1 MRRQALLACSLGS
14 SRDKEK
20 KRRKA
25 WGEGFRFCSYIP
37 PFFFDFFFLAFVGL
51 FTRLSTRHGLRL
63 RILLFSWKPI
73 FSGRIFL
80 RMNQFERPT

>member
-1 MRRQALLACSLGS
+1 M
-14 SRDKEK
+14 
-20 KRRKA
+20 
-25 WGEGFRFCSYIP
+25 P

-73 FSGRIFL
+73 FPNRIFL
-80 RMNQFERPT
+80 GMDQFSVPT